1 MINKLNYNYKR
12 KIFLKNKINTPL
24 ILIGFM
30 GTGKTTLGKYIAQ
43 NNQLS
48 FVDLDEFIVQ
58 QEGKTIPE
66 IFEQLGEKG
75 FRNLEFKY
83 LKKCANQFDVIA
95 TGGGIIEGNDAFN
108 LLKEQKHV
116 IWLDC
121 DIEILYDRIKNDSN
135 RPNANNKPFFK
146 LKSLYST
153 RVSRYNENAFIKVN
167 SNKSLPVT
175 YKKILETMKA
185 NDQY

>member
-12 KIFLKNKINTPL
+12 KIFLKNKIKTPL

-43 NNQLS
+43 HNQLT
-48 FVDLDEFIVQ
+48 FIEVDEFIVQ
-58 QEGKTIPE
+58 QEEKTIPE

-83 LKKCANQFDVIA
+83 LKKCVNQFDVIA

-108 LLKEQKHV
+108 LLIEQKHV
-116 IWLDC
+116 VWLDC

-135 RPNANNKPFFK
+135 RSNANNKPLFK

-153 RVSRYNENAFIKVN
+153 RVSRYNEITLIKVN
-167 SNKSLPVT
+167 SNKTLTIT
-175 YKKILETMKA
+175 YHKILESTIA

>member
-1 MINKLNYNYKR
+1 M
-12 KIFLKNKINTPL
+12 KNKIKTPL

-43 NNQLS
+43 HNQLT

-58 QEGKTIPE
+58 QEEKTIPE

-83 LKKCANQFDVIA
+83 LKKCVNQFDVIA

-108 LLKEQKHV
+108 LLIEQKHV
-116 IWLDC
+116 VWLDC

-135 RPNANNKPFFK
+135 RPNANNKPLFK

-153 RVSRYNENAFIKVN
+153 RVSRYNEIAFIKVN

>member
-1 MINKLNYNYKR
+1 M
-12 KIFLKNKINTPL
+12 KNKINTPL

-83 LKKCANQFDVIA
+83 LKNVR
-95 TGGGIIEGNDAFN
+95 TN
-108 LLKEQKHV
+108 LT
-116 IWLDC
+116 
-121 DIEILYDRIKNDSN
+121 
-135 RPNANNKPFFK
+135 
-146 LKSLYST
+146 SLLQAGYH
-153 RVSRYNENAFIKVN
+153 RR
-167 SNKSLPVT
+167 
-175 YKKILETMKA
+175 
-185 NDQY
+185 Q

>member
-1 MINKLNYNYKR
+1 M
-12 KIFLKNKINTPL
+12 KNKINTPL

-83 LKKCANQFDVIA
+83 LKNVR
-95 TGGGIIEGNDAFN
+95 TN
-108 LLKEQKHV
+108 LT
-116 IWLDC
+116 
-121 DIEILYDRIKNDSN
+121 
-135 RPNANNKPFFK
+135 
-146 LKSLYST
+146 SLLQAG
-153 RVSRYNENAFIKVN
+153 VSSKAMMH
-167 SNKSLPVT
+167 LT
-175 YKKILETMKA
+175 Y
-185 NDQY
+185 